1 MKNIKK
7 KILIVEDSEYYMNL
21 VTDSLI
27 NIENTILYKAVNISE
42 AYRIAME
49 KNIDV
54 FIVDVVLDT
63 KVLGD
68 VDFRLLSLLHLWKI
82 PSITHIIICIVLDI
96 LKKRMTFQNWWKL

>member
-27 NIENTILYKAVNISE
+27 NIENTILYKAENISE

-68 VDFRLLSLLHLWKI
+68 VSG
-82 PSITHIIICIVLDI
+82 IVFVDRI
-96 LKKRMTFQNWWKL
+96 RTVPRYRFSAYYHYFIFGRSQVSRI

>member
-68 VDFRLLSLLHLWKI
+68 VSGIVFVDRIRTVPRYRFS
-82 PSITHIIICIVLDI
+82 PIII
-96 LKKRMTFQNWWKL
+96 

>member
-68 VDFRLLSLLHLWKI
+68 VSG
-82 PSITHIIICIVLDI
+82 IVFVDRI
-96 LKKRMTFQNWWKL
+96 RTVPR

>member
-27 NIENTILYKAVNISE
+27 NIENTILYKAENISE

-68 VDFRLLSLLHLWKI
+68 VSG
-82 PSITHIIICIVLDI
+82 IVFVDRI
-96 LKKRMTFQNWWKL
+96 

>member
-1 MKNIKK
+1 
-7 KILIVEDSEYYMNL
+7 MNL

-27 NIENTILYKAVNISE
+27 NIENTILYKAENISE

-63 KVLGD
+63 K
-68 VDFRLLSLLHLWKI
+68 F
-82 PSITHIIICIVLDI
+82 
-96 LKKRMTFQNWWKL
+96 